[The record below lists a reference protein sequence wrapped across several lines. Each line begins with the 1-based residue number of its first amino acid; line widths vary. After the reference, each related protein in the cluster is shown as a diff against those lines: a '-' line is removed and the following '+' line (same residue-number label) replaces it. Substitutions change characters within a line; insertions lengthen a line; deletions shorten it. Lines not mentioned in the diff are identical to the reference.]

1 MEIYIPVKCKHI
13 KKSMPLTWDLLTHG
27 TSEELKEIINE
38 YRIIYSNKL
47 KRYLDNLCEGVC
59 VPQMVGTADNITY
72 SSDID
77 INLTFSHNIQENLE
91 QINKIFS
98 SVNTFHEKFFKNN
111 YSDLFDINIYGTTF
125 DLKKCDKHNDD
136 ACLNDLVSLKNQ
148 RLWSFSRL
156 VQVFREHGI
165 VLTNLPEDYKEMS
178 SFFEEYKDTLRMLES
193 SHLSKLKVY
202 IELLQKYYNAI
213 KKSNFVRAA
222 TVFSLSKYFENETYR
237 SVGAYLHIVV
247 GRNDLAPVLYR
258 DSAMDN
264 LGFAIENLLKSNEC
278 VEVSFEWKMLRV
290 AKYLDRIIHAIVL
303 SNPSY
308 RAILS
313 NLHQMSQSLNS
324 ARKTND
330 ASNLSMKIKDFMD
343 ALSNLNGVSKINIQ
357 VLKEPSGN
365 TEEMK
370 IIVLL
375 LNFVIGMYW

>member
-1 MEIYIPVKCKHI
+1 MEIYIPVKCKD
-13 KKSMPLTWDLLTHG
+13 KDKEKSMPLTWDLLTHG
-27 TSEELKEIINE
+27 KSEELKEIINE

-47 KRYLDNLCEGVC
+47 KRYLDNQCKGFC

-77 INLTFSHNIQENLE
+77 INLTFSEKIQENLE

-98 SVNTFHEKFFKNN
+98 SVNTFHERFFKNN

-125 DLKKCDKHNDD
+125 DVKKCDKQND

-148 RLWSFSRL
+148 RWWSFSRL

-165 VLTNLPEDYKEMS
+165 VLTNLPKEYERMS

-202 IELLQKYYNAI
+202 IELLQKYYNAT
-213 KKSNFVRAA
+213 KNSNFVRAA

-247 GRNDLAPVLYR
+247 GRTDLAPVLYK

-303 SNPSY
+303 SKV
-308 RAILS
+308 LS
-313 NLHQMSQSLNS
+313 KPVYEERLLNLHNMAQSLNL
-324 ARKTND
+324 ARKRND
-330 ASNLSMKIKDFMD
+330 ASNLSINIKRFMD
-343 ALSNLNGVSKINIQ
+343 ALSKLNELNKLNNLNGVSNINIQ
-357 VLKEPSGN
+357 VLKNLQEI
-365 TEEMK
+365 MK
-370 IIVLL
+370 K
-375 LNFVIGMYW
+375 